1 MTTSSQ
7 KEIDAIMFAVKA
19 AYKMYGADRKSVALL
34 AAFKEAKAILK
45 VEHLNIGLFMQAWKV
60 LTNQKEQKTKLKI
73 LMVCPAC
80 GERNTI
86 GMHSLRLSGHL
97 SVSLT
102 CENPFCA
109 EELDT
114 VEPFQVAVVPK
125 EDTVCPF
132 HGVPYRTQVGRGGEE
147 VISGICDQCIKEDA
161 SDESYEEIETWED

>member
-1 MTTSSQ
+1 MTTLSQ
-7 KEIDAIMFAVKA
+7 KERAVIFACVHNA
-19 AYKMYGADRKSVALL
+19 HAEFGPDRKSVALL
-34 AAFKEAKAILK
+34 SALKAAKKELGVDVLGISP
-45 VEHLNIGLFMQAWKV
+45 FMQAWKV
-60 LTNQKEQKTKLKI
+60 MTNKKEQKTELKL
-73 LMVCPAC
+73 LMTCPSC
-80 GERNTI
+80 GEWNIIR
-86 GMHSLRLSGHL
+86 MRSLRMTGHF